1 MKILPANISGKSL
14 IFNVLF
20 IAINLIGLT
29 FLLFGYHD
37 AFTEHAFWLKLVGYL
52 VFAAGLLGIAIFQGW
67 MIFSYFSRVFVGGL
81 FIVSGL
87 IKANDPKGFAYKLE
101 EYFED
106 GALAYRVKDLFGW
119 ESFSLEF
126 LIDHALWIS
135 VVICIFEI
143 ILGVLAIIGA
153 KIRPTAW
160 LMLLM
165 MIFFTL
171 LTWHTSQ
178 CDPQAT
184 FKDVDEFGINES
196 IAQIKIQEAPSNE
209 NITILSQT
217 EKTVTVEEI
226 KKPQC
231 VEDCGCFG
239 DAMKGSVGRSLTAS
253 ESFWKDII
261 LTYLVLIIFIARRKT
276 KPNSTVENIV
286 MILSSLAFIGFFS
299 WLFTWSFPIFF
310 GLASILIALWIKRAG
325 GKVLGNDFGAIF
337 MITFMSVLFVIYVL
351 MYLPIRDYRPYAVG
365 SNLIEKMNDG
375 IDGEYET
382 QFLYTN
388 ASTGQDTLLAA
399 LDESTS
405 EIWKN
410 KDTWKWKETIQKTIK
425 AARLPSITEQFN
437 PKVDIANM
445 TEVERKFP
453 AVEALL
459 EENMFPYV
467 DVVEKSSGNRYP
479 QLLEEFYADDWDT
492 SSYFIGDTIVRL
504 DESLSEVSLLNYILE
519 QEQVILVFSRDIEK
533 GHFSRIQRLLDI
545 HTNAKENGIPMFL
558 VSTATA
564 DKVKAFREESG
575 LEIPNLIND
584 ETELKA
590 ITRSNPTLM
599 VIHKAVVVGKY
610 PFRSTPSWDWL
621 VKNEKIKL

>member
-20 IAINLIGLT
+20 IVINLVGLT

-37 AFTEHAFWLKLVGYL
+37 AFSEQAFWLKLVGYL
-52 VFAAGLLGIAIFQGW
+52 VFTTGLIGIAVFQGW

-119 ESFSLEF
+119 ETFSLEF

-153 KIRPTAW
+153 RIKPTAW
-160 LMLLM
+160 LMLFM

-178 CDPQAT
+178 CDPHAT

-196 IAQIKIQEAPSNE
+196 IAQIKIQEAPTNE
-209 NITILSQT
+209 NITVLAKT
-217 EKTVTVEEI
+217 DETVTIEEI

-276 KPNSTVENIV
+276 KPNSTIENIV

-299 WLFTWSFPIFF
+299 WLFTWSFPVFF
-310 GLASILIALWIKRAG
+310 GLASILVALWVKRAG
-325 GKVLGNDFGAIF
+325 GKLLGNDIGAIF

-351 MYLPIRDYRPYAVG
+351 MYLPVRDYRPYAVG

-375 IDGEYET
+375 IDGIYET

-388 ASTGQDTLLAA
+388 VNTGKDTLLAA
-399 LDESTS
+399 LDESTT

-425 AARLPSITEQFN
+425 EARLPSITEQFN

-445 TEVERKFP
+445 TEVERTFP
-453 AVEALL
+453 AVEKLL
-459 EENMFPYV
+459 EDKMYPYV
-467 DVVEKSSGNRYP
+467 DVVEKSTGNRYP

-492 SSYFIGDTIVRL
+492 SSYFIGDTILRL
-504 DESLSEVSLLNYILE
+504 DESVSELSLLDFILE
-519 QEQVILVFSRDIEK
+519 QEQVILVLSRDIEK
-533 GHFSRIQRLLDI
+533 ADFSRIQRLLDI

-564 DKVKAFREESG
+564 DKVKAFREELG

-599 VIHKAVVVGKY
+599 VLQKALVVGKY